1 MRVSISAVALALG
14 LVGALASGA
23 AAQQAPQKIVYINS
37 QRILSE
43 APGRAEAES
52 AFQRELGGYQSEVK
66 RMGDSLKT
74 LIANYEKSQVTLSPA
89 AKESRQKEIRAK
101 EQEYQ
106 QRTNALD
113 QKAAQRE
120 AELTRPILE
129 KIQQAI
135 EAERAANGYAF
146 VLDAGSQAGVVVAAD
161 KSLDITEKVLARMK
175 SMPAT
180 ATAPAA
186 TAPGGG
192 QPTGA
197 AAAPAGVTRPKNP
210 PTNR

>member
-1 MRVSISAVALALG
+1 MRVSIRAVALAFG
-14 LVGALASGA
+14 FVGALASGA
-23 AAQQAPQKIVYINS
+23 AAQQASPKIVYINS

-52 AFQRELGGYQSEVK
+52 AFQRELNGYQAEVK
-66 RMGDSLKT
+66 RMGDSLKAM
-74 LIANYEKSQVTLSPA
+74 IASYEKSQVTLSPA
-89 AKESRQKEIRAK
+89 AKDSRQKEIRAK

-175 SMPAT
+175 SMPNT
-180 ATAPAA
+180 AAAPATPPA
-186 TAPGGG
+186 AG
-192 QPTGA
+192 QPNGA